1 MQPSASLS
9 PSRLLSPRHWL
20 RAPVRRVLERQLY
33 FTGAESVALVILIGI
48 ALGAIIVAQL
58 HYTFGQS
65 GTNTLRLLAQ
75 LLLNELAPL
84 VTALIMIARSSSA
97 MASEL
102 AAMQVNR
109 EIWMLRQFGVSPAHY
124 LVFPRVAGMVVA
136 SIFLAL
142 YLALAALLTAALM
155 TAGPNAW
162 DELLQLGDAVPLQS
176 VLGGLVKTAIFGSV
190 IALMAC
196 RCGFRAGHAMT
207 DIPRAASR
215 AVVRSL
221 VLVFVLDALWGLL

>member
-1 MQPSASLS
+1 MQPSASFFS
-9 PSRLLSPRHWL
+9 PQYWL
-20 RAPVRRVLERQLY
+20 RAPVRRVLTRQLY
-33 FTGAESVALVILIGI
+33 FTGAESVVLVMLIGI

-65 GTNTLRLLAQ
+65 GADTLRLLAQ
-75 LLLNELAPL
+75 LLFNELSPL
-84 VTALIMIARSSSA
+84 VTALILIARSSSA

-102 AAMQVNR
+102 AAMQVHR
-109 EIWMLRQFGVSPAHY
+109 EIWMLRQFGVSPVHY
-124 LVFPRVAGMVVA
+124 LVLPRVTGMVLA
-136 SIFLAL
+136 SVFLAL
-142 YLALAALLTAALM
+142 YLALAALLTGALM

-162 DELLQLGDAVPLQS
+162 DELLQLGEALPLQR
-176 VLGGLVKTAIFGSV
+176 VLGGLAKTALFGSV

-196 RCGFRAGHAMT
+196 RSGFRAGTAMT

-221 VLVFVLDALWGLL
+221 VIVFVLDALWGLL

>member
-9 PSRLLSPRHWL
+9 PPRRRSLRHWL

-48 ALGAIIVAQL
+48 ALGAIVVAQL

-65 GTNTLRLLAQ
+65 GANTLRLLAQ
-75 LLLNELAPL
+75 LLFSELAPL
-84 VTALIMIARSSSA
+84 VTALIVIARSSSA

-102 AAMQVNR
+102 ASMQVHR
-109 EIWMLRQFGVSPAHY
+109 EIWMLRQFGVSPLHY
-124 LVFPRVAGMVVA
+124 LVFPRVAGTVIA
-136 SIFLAL
+136 SVFLAL
-142 YLALAALLTAALM
+142 YLAVAALLTAAVM

-162 DELLQLGDAVPLQS
+162 DELLQMGDALPLQR
-176 VLGGLVKTAIFGSV
+176 VLGGLAKSALFGSV

-196 RCGFRAGHAMT
+196 RAGFRAGLAMT

>member
-1 MQPSASLS
+1 MQTSASLF
-9 PSRLLSPRHWL
+9 SPRHWL
-20 RAPVRRVLERQLY
+20 RAPVRRVLTRQLY
-33 FTGAESVALVILIGI
+33 FTGAESVVLVMLIGI

-65 GTNTLRLLAQ
+65 GADTLRLLAQ
-75 LLLNELAPL
+75 LLFNELAPL
-84 VTALIMIARSSSA
+84 VTALILIARSSSA

-102 AAMQVNR
+102 AAMQVHR
-109 EIWMLRQFGVSPAHY
+109 EIWLLRQFGVSPVHY
-124 LVFPRVAGMVVA
+124 LVFPRVAGMILA
-136 SIFLAL
+136 SVFLAL

-162 DELLQLGDAVPLQS
+162 DELLQLGDALPLQR
-176 VLGGLVKTAIFGSV
+176 VLSGLAKTALFGSV

-196 RCGFRAGHAMT
+196 RSGFRAGNTMT
-207 DIPRAASR
+207 DIPRAASQ

-221 VLVFVLDALWGLL
+221 ITVFVLDALWGLS

>member
-1 MQPSASLS
+1 MQPSAS
-9 PSRLLSPRHWL
+9 PFSPRHWL

-33 FTGAESVALVILIGI
+33 FTGAESVVLVMLIGV
-48 ALGAIIVAQL
+48 ALGAIIVSQL

-65 GTNTLRLLAQ
+65 GSDTLRLLAQ
-75 LLLNELAPL
+75 MLSNELAPL
-84 VTALIMIARSSSA
+84 VTALILIARSSSA

-102 AAMQVNR
+102 AAMQVHR
-109 EIWMLRQFGVSPAHY
+109 EIWMLRQFGVSPVHY
-124 LVFPRVAGMVVA
+124 LVFPRVAGMILA
-136 SIFLAL
+136 SVLLAL
-142 YLALAALLTAALM
+142 YLALAALATATLM

-162 DELLQLGDAVPLQS
+162 DELLQLGEALPLQR
-176 VLGGLVKTAIFGSV
+176 VLTGLAKTALFGGV

-196 RCGFRAGHAMT
+196 RSGFRAGQAMT

-221 VLVFVLDALWGLL
+221 VLVFVLDALWGML

>member
-1 MQPSASLS
+1 MQPSASLT
-9 PSRLLSPRHWL
+9 PPRRRSPRYWL

-48 ALGAIIVAQL
+48 ALGAIVVAQL

-65 GTNTLRLLAQ
+65 GADTLRLLAQ
-75 LLLNELAPL
+75 LLFNELAPL
-84 VTALIMIARSSSA
+84 VTALIVIARSSSA

-109 EIWMLRQFGVSPAHY
+109 EIWMLRQFGVSPLHY
-124 LVFPRVAGMVVA
+124 LVLPRIAGTVIA
-136 SIFLAL
+136 SVFLAL
-142 YLALAALLTAALM
+142 YLALAALLTAAVM

-162 DELLQLGDAVPLQS
+162 DELLQLGDALPLQR
-176 VLGGLVKTAIFGSV
+176 VLGGLAKSALFGGV

-196 RCGFRAGHAMT
+196 RAGFRAGHAMT

>member
-1 MQPSASLS
+1 MQPSASL
-9 PSRLLSPRHWL
+9 LSPRRLLPRYWL

-65 GTNTLRLLAQ
+65 GADTLRLLAQ

-84 VTALIMIARSSSA
+84 VTALIVIARSSSA

-102 AAMQVNR
+102 AAMQVHR
-109 EIWMLRQFGVSPAHY
+109 EVWMLRQFGVSPLHY
-124 LVFPRVAGMVVA
+124 LVIPRVLSTTVA

-162 DELLQLGDAVPLQS
+162 DELLELGEVLPLLS
-176 VLGGLVKTAIFGSV
+176 VLGGLGKTALFGSV

-196 RCGFRAGHAMT
+196 RAGFRAGQAMT

-221 VLVFVLDALWGLL
+221 VLVFVLDAVWGLL

>member
-1 MQPSASLS
+1 MQTSASFFS
-9 PSRLLSPRHWL
+9 PQHWL
-20 RAPVRRVLERQLY
+20 RAPVRRVLVRQLY
-33 FTGAESVALVILIGI
+33 FTGAESVLLVMLIGI
-48 ALGAIIVAQL
+48 ALGAITVSQL

-65 GTNTLRLLAQ
+65 GTDTLRLLA
-75 LLLNELAPL
+75 LLLFNELAPL
-84 VTALIMIARSSSA
+84 VTALILIARSSSA

-102 AAMQVNR
+102 AAMQVHR
-109 EIWMLRQFGVSPAHY
+109 EVWMLRQFGVSPAHY
-124 LVFPRVAGMVVA
+124 LVFPRVAGMVLA

-155 TAGPNAW
+155 TAGATAP
-162 DELLQLGDAVPLQS
+162 DELLHLGETLPLGR
-176 VLGGLVKTAIFGSV
+176 VLGGLTKTALFGSV

-196 RCGFRAGHAMT
+196 RSGLHAGTAMT

-221 VLVFVLDALWGLL
+221 VTVFVLDALWGLL

>member
-1 MQPSASLS
+1 MQPSASLT
-9 PSRLLSPRHWL
+9 PPRRRSPRHWL

-48 ALGAIIVAQL
+48 ALGAIVVAQL

-65 GTNTLRLLAQ
+65 GADTLRLLAQ
-75 LLLNELAPL
+75 LLFNELAPL
-84 VTALIMIARSSSA
+84 VTALIVIARSSSA

-109 EIWMLRQFGVSPAHY
+109 EIWMLRQFGVSPLHY
-124 LVFPRVAGMVVA
+124 LVLPRIAGTVIA
-136 SIFLAL
+136 SVFLAL
-142 YLALAALLTAALM
+142 YLALAALLTAAVM

-162 DELLQLGDAVPLQS
+162 DELLQLGDALPLQR
-176 VLGGLVKTAIFGSV
+176 VLGGLAKSALFGGV

-196 RCGFRAGHAMT
+196 RAGFRAGHAMT

>member
-1 MQPSASLS
+1 MQPSASLF
-9 PSRLLSPRHWL
+9 SPRHWL

-65 GTNTLRLLAQ
+65 GADTLRLLAQ

-84 VTALIMIARSSSA
+84 VTALIVIARSSSA

-102 AAMQVNR
+102 AAMQVHR
-109 EIWMLRQFGVSPAHY
+109 EVWMLRQFGVSPLHY
-124 LVFPRVAGMVVA
+124 LVFPRVLSTTVA

-162 DELLQLGDAVPLQS
+162 DELLELGEALPLLS
-176 VLGGLVKTAIFGSV
+176 VLGGLGKTALFGSV

-196 RCGFRAGHAMT
+196 RAGFRAGQAMT

-221 VLVFVLDALWGLL
+221 VLVFVLDAVWGLL

>member
-1 MQPSASLS
+1 MQPSAS
-9 PSRLLSPRHWL
+9 PFSPRHWL

-33 FTGAESVALVILIGI
+33 FTGAESVVLVMLIGV
-48 ALGAIIVAQL
+48 ALGAIIVSQL

-65 GTNTLRLLAQ
+65 GSDTLRLLAQ
-75 LLLNELAPL
+75 MLSNELAPL
-84 VTALIMIARSSSA
+84 VTALILIARSSSA

-102 AAMQVNR
+102 AAMQVHR
-109 EIWMLRQFGVSPAHY
+109 EIWMLRQFGVSPVHY
-124 LVFPRVAGMVVA
+124 LVFPRVAGMILA
-136 SIFLAL
+136 SVLLAL
-142 YLALAALLTAALM
+142 YLALAALATAALM

-162 DELLQLGDAVPLQS
+162 DELLQLGEALPLQR
-176 VLGGLVKTAIFGSV
+176 VLTGLAKTALFGGV

-196 RCGFRAGHAMT
+196 RSGFRAGQAMT

-221 VLVFVLDALWGLL
+221 VLVFVLDALWGML